1 MLTRTPRSD
10 MFWLDGNAKVIIK
23 QTYYNLIWKEFF
35 TSSLLVVICSKS
47 EGGGL
52 KKARVS

>member
-1 MLTRTPRSD
+1 

-23 QTYYNLIWKEFF
+23 QTYYKLKWKEFF
-35 TSSLLVVICSKS
+35 TLIVVICSKS

-52 KKARVS
+52 KKVQVS

>member
-1 MLTRTPRSD
+1 MLTNTPRSD

-23 QTYYNLIWKEFF
+23 QTYYKLKWKEFF
-35 TSSLLVVICSKS
+35 TGSLLVVICSKS
-47 EGGGL
+47 EGDGL

>member
-1 MLTRTPRSD
+1 

-23 QTYYNLIWKEFF
+23 QTYYKLKWKEFF
-35 TSSLLVVICSKS
+35 SSSLLVVICSKS

-52 KKARVS
+52 KKVVVS

>member
-1 MLTRTPRSD
+1 MLTRTPRSE

-23 QTYYNLIWKEFF
+23 QTYYKLKWKEFF

-52 KKARVS
+52 KKAQVS

>member
-1 MLTRTPRSD
+1 

-47 EGGGL
+47 EGDGL
-52 KKARVS
+52 KKAQVS

>member
-1 MLTRTPRSD
+1 MLTRTPRSE

-23 QTYYNLIWKEFF
+23 QTYYKLIWKEFF

-52 KKARVS
+52 KKAQVS

>member
-1 MLTRTPRSD
+1 MLTNTPRSD

-23 QTYYNLIWKEFF
+23 QTYYKLKWKEFF
-35 TSSLLVVICSKS
+35 TLIVVICSKS

-52 KKARVS
+52 KKVQVS